1 MYFPPQQIKYFV
13 IIVVI
18 VVIGIM
24 IWMFFPSGTTTITAN
39 LSPTASLQPDATT
52 TLDVEV
58 INNLGKDIS
67 TLKVTILTD
76 PNSIEVA
83 GSPDTRTMFKKNER
97 RVFEFPLTVIT
108 TYPGTY
114 SVEIHAD
121 MDGTLV
127 SHTLMLEVLGG

>member
-18 VVIGIM
+18 VIVGIG

-39 LSPTASLQPDATT
+39 FRPTGSLQPDGDT
-52 TLDVEV
+52 TLHVE
-58 INNLGKDIS
+58 ITNTLGKDVS
-67 TLKVTILTD
+67 TLKMTVLTG
-76 PNSIEVA
+76 PNSIEVT
-83 GSPDTRTMFKKNER
+83 GSPDTRTMFKMNER
-97 RVFEFPLTVIT
+97 REFEFPLRVIT

-114 SVEIHAD
+114 SVEVHAD

-127 SHTLMLEVLGG
+127 SHTLMLDVLGG